1 MSAGFG
7 EDAARQQTH
16 KQTERDTDGDKPPK
30 QTNYLTKPRVNV
42 PRFRYSRL
50 LWEQLAWLC

>member
-30 QTNYLTKPRVNV
+30 QTN
-42 PRFRYSRL
+42 
-50 LWEQLAWLC
+50 

>member
-16 KQTERDTDGDKPPK
+16 KQTERDTDEDKPPK
-30 QTNYLTKPRVNV
+30 QTNKLN
-42 PRFRYSRL
+42 L
-50 LWEQLAWLC
+50 LLMFLVSATAGYCGNG